1 MKMFILCF
9 SVVLLINNVLSFV
22 LSEGKPH
29 IIFIIADDL
38 GWNDVSF
45 HGGNQ
50 IPTPNLDA
58 LAYNGVIL
66 NSHYVQSMG
75 TPSRA
80 ALFTGKYPTKLGM
93 QGPSITVAESR
104 TLPEGKILP
113 QYLKEMGYST
123 YLVGKWDLGY
133 SRWNA
138 TPTQRGFD
146 HHFGYFNEYTSYYD
160 YLSTWK
166 FNNKEYTGFDLRYDK
181 TPSWENVGKY
191 ATDLFTEYGVN
202 VIQNHDVSTPLFL
215 MMSHLAVH
223 SGNEGKPLEAPQET
237 INKFK
242 HIVDANRRTYAAM
255 VSKLDDAVGTLVEAL
270 ASRDMLQNS
279 IVVFISDN
287 GAPTQ
292 GHFRNWGSN
301 YPLRGIKDTLFEGG
315 IRSVACIWSPLL
327 VQSARVSRDLMH
339 ITDWLPT
346 LFTAAGGDSGLLDLD
361 IDGIDQWASLVY
373 ELPSA
378 RNDILLNIDE
388 KTRNAALRLSNW
400 KLIVGSSNN
409 GSFNGFLGQPVL
421 ENIQEPEYD
430 ATAVYNSPA
439 GRSIKK
445 VSYNTPLEIDDYVRI
460 RIRATVKCVANGEK
474 NPCDPSTNPVCLY
487 DIPSDPCEENDLAKF
502 FPSVV
507 RRLKRSL
514 VEYRKDLLP
523 QIEQESNIER
533 ADPKLFKYTWN
544 PWLDC
549 SDLQCTS

>member
-1 MKMFILCF
+1 
-9 SVVLLINNVLSFV
+9 
-22 LSEGKPH
+22 
-29 IIFIIADDL
+29 
-38 GWNDVSF
+38 
-45 HGGNQ
+45 
-50 IPTPNLDA
+50 
-58 LAYNGVIL
+58 
-66 NSHYVQSMG
+66 
-75 TPSRA
+75 
-80 ALFTGKYPTKLGM
+80 
-93 QGPSITVAESR
+93 
-104 TLPEGKILP
+104 
-113 QYLKEMGYST
+113 MGYST